1 MTKRN
6 DIPVLS
12 RRAALATGGAAALVA
27 TSGWPLSAQEKFPS
41 KPIEVVTHAGVGG
54 GTDITARMMMV
65 QAPGVFG
72 TELAVVNKTGG
83 SGAASLA
90 YAASR
95 PKDGYTIML
104 ITQSHLLT
112 MIRSK
117 TPTQLGDLVP
127 LARATDDPQ
136 IVMVRKESPIK
147 NAQELV
153 AAGKARSLKF
163 GITQLGGVDHV
174 GVFGFGKAAGI
185 QQVTVVP
192 FRGGGDIVINL
203 VGGNIDCGMLNYS
216 EAEAQ
221 IKSGDVRPIVV
232 LAEKRMSSLPN
243 VPTGKESGINSVF
256 STVRGFVT
264 LKGTP
269 DDRVKALE
277 AGLLKSMEGPLYK
290 AYLDSSGQSPE
301 SVVGASGWGAQLVEF
316 DRDGKVALEA
326 MGLLK

>member
-1 MTKRN
+1 MPIKTRL
-6 DIPVLS
+6 DTT
-12 RRAALATGGAAALVA
+12 RRHMLGGGLALGALAGTAR
-27 TSGWPLSAQEKFPS
+27 AQEKFPS
-41 KPIEVVTHAGVGG
+41 RPIEVVTHAGVGG

-65 QAPGVFG
+65 HAPGVFG
-72 TELAVVNKTGG
+72 AELVVVNKTGG
-83 SGAASLA
+83 SGGASLA

-147 NAQELV
+147 DVKDLI

-163 GITQLGGVDHV
+163 GITQLGGVDHI
-174 GVFGFGKAAGI
+174 GVFGFAKTAGI
-185 QQVTVVP
+185 QPATMVP

-216 EAEAQ
+216 EAESQ
-221 IKSGDVRPIVV
+221 IKAGEVRCIVA
-232 LAEKRMSSLPN
+232 LAEKRMATIPD
-243 VPTGKESGINSVF
+243 VPTAKESGINSVF

-269 DDRVKALE
+269 ADRVKTLE
-277 AGLLKSMEGPLYK
+277 DGLVKSMQGPLYK
-290 AYLDSSGQSPE
+290 AYLDSSGQSPD
-301 SVVGASGWGAQLVEF
+301 SVVGATGWGAQLAEF
-316 DRDGKVALEA
+316 DRDGKLALEA